1 MRSVVLKSALLGL
14 GVALM
19 GACASVDVYRYQA
32 RALPAGVRPLD
43 AVLTS
48 LNDLKG
54 VNWGTQR
61 TPYQRRARVGAD
73 ARGLAV
79 AVYYPADT
87 GAAVYLT
94 YRDISQKVRAVVH
107 YANVWTVLVGISP
120 LSDVELQFNTVKSAR
135 MFLDAATALAGS
147 STGTATGTPVA
158 TR

>member
-1 MRSVVLKSALLGL
+1 MRSVVLRSALLGL

-19 GACASVDVYRYQA
+19 SACATVDVYRYQA

-48 LNDLKG
+48 LNDLRG
-54 VNWGTQR
+54 VNWGTQN

-87 GAAVYLT
+87 GAAIYLT
-94 YRDISQKVRAVVH
+94 YSDISQRVRAVVH
-107 YANVWTVLVGISP
+107 YGKVWTVLVGVSP

-135 MFLDAATALAGS
+135 MFLDAATAMAGP
-147 STGTATGTPVA
+147 TKGAPAGTPVA

>member
-1 MRSVVLKSALLGL
+1 MRPGALKSVLLGL
-14 GVALM
+14 GVMLM

-54 VNWGTQR
+54 VNWGTQN

-73 ARGLAV
+73 GRGLAV

-87 GAAVYLT
+87 GAAIYLT
-94 YRDISQKVRAVVH
+94 YRDIAQRVRAVVH
-107 YANVWTVLVGISP
+107 YGSVWTVLVGVSP
-120 LSDVELQFNTVKSAR
+120 LSDVELQFNNVKSAR
-135 MFLDAATALAGS
+135 MFLDAATAMAG
-147 STGTATGTPVA
+147 APAGTPVA
-158 TR
+158 SR